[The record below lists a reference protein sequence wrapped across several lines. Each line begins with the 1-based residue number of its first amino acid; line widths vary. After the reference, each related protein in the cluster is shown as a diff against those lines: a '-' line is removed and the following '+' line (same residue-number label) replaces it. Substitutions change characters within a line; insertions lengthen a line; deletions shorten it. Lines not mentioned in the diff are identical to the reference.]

1 MIAGITLAL
10 VIYLSI
16 EYLFTMPREN
26 EFIQMHKSIALVL
39 SISNYCE
46 IHENVL
52 QMHKMQYNQKAF
64 MHLHKLAS
72 LRETNVILLGI
83 INFNF
88 RLSL

>member
-1 MIAGITLAL
+1 
-10 VIYLSI
+10 
-16 EYLFTMPREN
+16 
-26 EFIQMHKSIALVL
+26 MHKSIALVL
-39 SISNYCE
+39 SVSDYCE

-72 LRETNVILLGI
+72 PANNQYNLMKL
-83 INFNF
+83 INSNS